1 MQSRLSKTKK
11 TIQDEYATINANP
24 IIKGL
29 VQALV
34 MVVDLFVMFL
44 LIWHLFTYFIPQGSW
59 LNIVDGDSMEPTL
72 SSKQIIFTE
81 NNNIE
86 RGDIVT
92 SYVPEEVKRQ
102 YPDKANSIL
111 IKRVIGVP
119 GDTVK
124 ITKDGIF
131 INEKVLEEKY
141 IPTDFKEYTYK
152 EGGQNEIV
160 LKSNEYYLVGDNRE
174 VSYDSRTFGPVKIDD
189 ILYAQSEK
197 PTLNFWLKA
206 ILMLLFLILDIFLYM
221 LIEFILMECVYGI
234 IYKKN
239 KKNKAPNTT
248 TETVVLKGDKK

>member
-92 SYVPEEVKRQ
+92 SYVPEEVKKQYRQ
-102 YPDKANSIL
+102 TQVVFHIKTLKAVELIKANA
-111 IKRVIGVP
+111 V
-119 GDTVK
+119 
-124 ITKDGIF
+124 TK
-131 INEKVLEEKY
+131 
-141 IPTDFKEYTYK
+141 
-152 EGGQNEIV
+152 
-160 LKSNEYYLVGDNRE
+160 
-174 VSYDSRTFGPVKIDD
+174 
-189 ILYAQSEK
+189 
-197 PTLNFWLKA
+197 
-206 ILMLLFLILDIFLYM
+206 
-221 LIEFILMECVYGI
+221 
-234 IYKKN
+234 
-239 KKNKAPNTT
+239 
-248 TETVVLKGDKK
+248 